1 MEPVP
6 LGYVLL
12 SDMSSG
18 TPNFQAFL
26 LLCFGDCGKAPSEL
40 PFGPWTMASA

>member
-1 MEPVP
+1 MESVP

-18 TPNFQAFL
+18 NRDVQVFL
-26 LLCFGDCGKAPSEL
+26 LLCFGNCGKAHSEP